1 MPRITWVLGNWKQN
15 HRPAAAKTCAQ
26 GVADGVASALTDPHP
41 SAGEVRVGIAP
52 PYLSLAA
59 ALPFTRNDE
68 TVFLLAQDVGAQ
80 DSGAF
85 TGEVGPAML
94 VEAEIEGA
102 IVGHSE
108 RRAYYGED
116 DALVAAKLQASLGA
130 GLVTV
135 LCVGERLEA
144 RDAEEHESTVISML
158 SAAFSNVEPE
168 RVNDRLVI
176 AYEPVWAIG
185 TGRTASPEQAAQMH
199 ATIRRF
205 MGERFGS
212 AGSDRSILYG
222 GSVKPGNAADLIAA
236 GDVDGFLVGGAS
248 LDPESFLAIVRAA
261 ATTARPGTTP

>member
-15 HRPAAAKTCAQ
+15 HRPAAARVCAQ
-26 GVADGVASALTDPHP
+26 GVADGVADALSNPHAT
-41 SAGEVRVGIAP
+41 AGEIRVGIAP

-59 ALPFTRNDE
+59 ALPATRHDD
-68 TVFLLAQDVGAQ
+68 TVYLLAQDVAAQ
-80 DSGAF
+80 DEGAF

-94 VEAEIEGA
+94 VDAEVEGA

-116 DALVAAKLQASLGA
+116 DALVASKLSASLNA

-144 RDAEEHESTVISML
+144 RDAGEHESTVISQL
-158 SAAFSNVEPE
+158 SAALAQVKPE
-168 RVNDRLVI
+168 HMGPRLVI

-185 TGRTASPEQAAQMH
+185 TGRTATPDQAASMH
-199 ATIRRF
+199 GAIRGWLR
-205 MGERFGS
+205 ERFGS
-212 AGSDRSILYG
+212 DGADRSVLYG

-248 LDPESFLAIVRAA
+248 LDPTAFLAIVRAA
-261 ATTARPGTTP
+261 ATTARPG

>member
-1 MPRITWVLGNWKQN
+1 MPRNTWILGNWKQN
-15 HRPAAAKTCAQ
+15 HPPAAAKICAQ
-26 GVADGVASALTDPHP
+26 GVADGVARALVDPHP

-59 ALPFTRNDE
+59 ALPFTRNDD
-68 TVFLLAQDVGAQ
+68 TVCLLAQDVAAQ
-80 DSGAF
+80 DEGAF

-94 VEAEIEGA
+94 REAGVEGA

-116 DALVAAKLQASLGA
+116 DALVAAKLLAALGA

-144 RDAEEHESTVISML
+144 RDSGEHESTVISQL
-158 SAAFSNVEPE
+158 SAAFSDVEPE
-168 RVNDRLVI
+168 LVGPRLIV

-185 TGRTASPEQAAQMH
+185 TGRTASPEQAAEMH
-199 ATIRRF
+199 ATIRAF
-205 MGERFGS
+205 LGERFGS

-261 ATTARPGTTP
+261 VKTARPDSTP